1 MTQKQRLLEDIRRFK
16 YQYIIGKVAGEDLRA
31 KNGQWIAQKGEVITQ
46 EMIDAAEL
54 NGLLNV
60 LIMDMK
66 IF

>member
-1 MTQKQRLLEDIRRFK
+1 MTEAIRRFK

-31 KNGQWIAQKGEVITQ
+31 KNGQWIAQKGETITQ
-46 EMIDAAEL
+46 EIVDAAEL
-54 NGLLNV
+54 DGLLNL

>member
-1 MTQKQRLLEDIRRFK
+1 MMKS
-16 YQYIIGKVAGEDLRA
+16 YIIGKTAGEDLKA

-46 EMIDAAEL
+46 EIIERAEL
-54 NGLLNV
+54 DGLLPT